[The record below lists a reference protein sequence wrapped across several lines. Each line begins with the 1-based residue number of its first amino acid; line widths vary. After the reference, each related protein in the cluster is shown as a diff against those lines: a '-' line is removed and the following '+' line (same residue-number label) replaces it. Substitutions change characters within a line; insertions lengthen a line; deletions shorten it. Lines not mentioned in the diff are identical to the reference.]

1 MFSNQLLEEIM
12 LHHLHD
18 QSSTELSSVFPLSF
32 PWYFLDQNCCL
43 LQDVI
48 QDGIIQDLWDL
59 RAGANWMSCQVP
71 IVQPKYHIF

>member
-32 PWYFLDQNCCL
+32 PSYILGHSCCL

-48 QDGIIQDLWDL
+48 QDGTIQDL
-59 RAGANWMSCQVP
+59 
-71 IVQPKYHIF
+71 